1 MLQYHAHKARN
12 SLFNLL
18 RALAVKMALSY
29 ELKAQHLVKF
39 EALILHLAL
48 QAQLANAIW
57 LPLVQ

>member
-12 SLFNLL
+12 NLFNLL
-18 RALAVKMALSY
+18 RVLAVKMALSY

>member
-12 SLFNLL
+12 NLFNLL
-18 RALAVKMALSY
+18 RALVVKMALSY
-29 ELKAQHLVKF
+29 ELKALHLVKF
-39 EALILHLAL
+39 KALILRLAP